1 LEYLIPERMM
11 MFRDTTE
18 WIKAVRNS
26 SMNSKRQ
33 DRLIKE
39 IRDYERAGVWNDKRV
54 DKRLQNNRT
63 ILESRR

>member
-1 LEYLIPERMM
+1 

-39 IRDYERAGVWNDKRV
+39 IQYYERAGVWNDKLL
-54 DKRLQNNRT
+54 DPTDRLDQAKDSGTKSKGVHTPTR
-63 ILESRR
+63 